1 MLILIIYMVI
11 LSFRLNC
18 FWFVLVGFCVIIN
31 IVLIMFFKLRFFRGV
46 MFGGGGG
53 GGGVLYGRVDII
65 FLN

>member
-1 MLILIIYMVI
+1 MLILIFYMII

-18 FWFVLVGFCVIIN
+18 FWLVLVGFCVIIN
-31 IVLIMFFKLRFFRGV
+31 IVLIMFLKLRFFMGV